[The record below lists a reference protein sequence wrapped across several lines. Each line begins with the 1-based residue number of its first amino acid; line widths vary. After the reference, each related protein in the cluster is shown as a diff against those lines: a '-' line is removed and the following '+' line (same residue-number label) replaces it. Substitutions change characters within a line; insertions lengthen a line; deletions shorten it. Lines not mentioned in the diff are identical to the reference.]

1 MANIIHLYSEY
12 QRNKWFPQTYPDPFG
27 ELIDYINE
35 DAIRGIVAESKKS
48 GNRGLLQIAM
58 ELSHLLPM
66 IRFRDSYKDFAAV
79 YQKKL
84 APAGCRPQF
93 SYFHLRNLELQ
104 ERIQLWENLQEWAD
118 RSRNQM
124 LNWHHNRIE
133 LAKSFEELQT
143 EYESAYGMN
152 REASLKRIEK
162 WLTST
167 KEEFDFDFERYA
179 EVKKL
184 PETLAL
190 FRLRNWDHIFDWNDF
205 PELAGSFFKVT
216 QMKNTPLLRRS
227 QMDDAVQ
234 ACLTVYPPRKVFVE
248 YGNAAGPFDAGRFVA
263 ETALGCF
270 YTNMNS
276 EVSDEFRFSGD
287 PRISEFWRALFLLA
301 FVSKSGLQN
310 IVGELAVDLSSQLMR
325 FVTFWLRYDA
335 FLAVYKN
342 AAEQDLNAAEDTY
355 AEYWRKAFPLEL
367 SSQLYLFELDRSTS
381 AIWRVEA
388 MEAAVYVHEQL
399 RTHYGNAWFSS
410 TPCMTRLKDYWWEG
424 FNLSFTGLL
433 QDLNIKLSEDLY
445 FFSDKEHS

>member
-1 MANIIHLYSEY
+1 M
-12 QRNKWFPQTYPDPFG
+12 
-27 ELIDYINE
+27 
-35 DAIRGIVAESKKS
+35 
-48 GNRGLLQIAM
+48 
-58 ELSHLLPM
+58 
-66 IRFRDSYKDFAAV
+66 
-79 YQKKL
+79 
-84 APAGCRPQF
+84 
-93 SYFHLRNLELQ
+93 
-104 ERIQLWENLQEWAD
+104 
-118 RSRNQM
+118 
-124 LNWHHNRIE
+124 
-133 LAKSFEELQT
+133 
-143 EYESAYGMN
+143 
-152 REASLKRIEK
+152 
-162 WLTST
+162 
-167 KEEFDFDFERYA
+167 
-179 EVKKL
+179 

-205 PELAGSFFKVT
+205 TELAGSFFKVT
-216 QMKNTPLLRRS
+216 QMKNTPSLRRS

-234 ACLTVYPPRKVFVE
+234 ACLTVNPPRKIFVE